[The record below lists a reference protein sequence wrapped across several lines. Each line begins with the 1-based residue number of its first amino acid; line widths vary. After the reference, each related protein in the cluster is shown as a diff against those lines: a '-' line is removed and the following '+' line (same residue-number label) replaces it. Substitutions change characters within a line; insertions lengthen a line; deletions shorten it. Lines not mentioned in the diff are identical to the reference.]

1 MIQSL
6 YFFQSNSRNLL
17 YNKNFQSDEKMEMF
31 SSFFGALQTFV
42 SELTTSTTES
52 LSTIELGEYL
62 VLISR
67 VPEVS
72 SDLVIII
79 DKEDNKEAQ
88 KLIPKI
94 VKIVMNYQDLF
105 VNWDKDLEMLE
116 KFDLKIVELILS
128 NKKLISESSMTI
140 DQSSIL
146 KSIWELKGTLSDQ
159 IRETLLK
166 KKEKLTAIY
175 LTEENYL
182 KKYETAKR
190 LIKIS
195 EKLRDDEKFIEYEIE
210 AKSLRDEI
218 KDRRLRLQYYLDMVK
233 ESLEFSRYAET
244 YSYLYSFCLKLKNF
258 TDPQVIEKY
267 TALAKV
273 VLNREKITTEEF
285 REAVKSITTIEDEID
300 KILTVEI

>member
-42 SELTTSTTES
+42 SELTTSSTES

-79 DKEDNKEAQ
+79 DKQDNKEAQ

-94 VKIVMNYQDLF
+94 VKIVMDHQDLF
-105 VNWDKDLEMLE
+105 VNWDQAPEMLE
-116 KFDLKIVELILS
+116 KFDTKIVELILS
-128 NKKLISESSMTI
+128 NKKLISESSLTAN
-140 DQSSIL
+140 QSSIL
-146 KSIWELKGTLSDQ
+146 KSIWELEGALSEQ
-159 IRETLLK
+159 IREPVL
-166 KKEKLTAIY
+166 KEKEELTAIY
-175 LTEENYL
+175 LEEENYL
-182 KKYETAKR
+182 KKYETAKK
-190 LIKIS
+190 LIRIS
-195 EKLRDDEKFIEYEIE
+195 EKLRDDEKFIEYQTE

-258 TDPQVIEKY
+258 TEAQVIEKY
-267 TALAKV
+267 TALAKT
-273 VLNREKITTEEF
+273 VLNREKVSTAEF
-285 REAVKSITTIEDEID
+285 REAVRSITTIEDEID
-300 KILTVEI
+300 KILSIEI

>member
-42 SELTTSTTES
+42 SELTTSSTES